1 MVKALV
7 AMGAVSSAD
16 DPRVKVMSAEG
27 VAQMV
32 ADRGLDGKMAVSPSV
47 AETIQL
53 AKRVVEGD
61 EDAAREVAA
70 RNIAEQVCETEQEQ
84 KHKQTARAAVSGKTI
99 ARDREFG
106 DQVKDTMVKAL
117 VAIGA
122 VSSADDPRAQAMTA
136 EDAAQ
141 MVGNTSV
148 DTATIADPSVVE
160 AVRLAQRVA
169 LGDADAAREVVAQ
182 NMAEQARQV
191 EQQQKKKEAAR
202 AAAAEK
208 AMMRARDAEQ
218 VYTADALNSK
228 LQFLDP

>member
-182 NMAEQARQV
+182 TFVEQARQA
-191 EQQQKKKEAAR
+191 ERWQKHNQTAR
-202 AAAAEK
+202 AAVAGQT
-208 AMMRARDAEQ
+208 MTQGGWLRDRVRNLGNLWQ
-218 VYTADALNSK
+218 SVTL
-228 LQFLDP
+228 